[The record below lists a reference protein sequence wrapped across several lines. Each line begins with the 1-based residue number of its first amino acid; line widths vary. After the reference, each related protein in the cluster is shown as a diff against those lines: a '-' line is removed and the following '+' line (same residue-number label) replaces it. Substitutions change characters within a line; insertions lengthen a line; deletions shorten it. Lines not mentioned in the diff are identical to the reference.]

1 MKAQEISIDQ
11 GSTEWLSLRKE
22 KIGSSD
28 AAVCMGI
35 SKWKTPYQLWSEKL
49 DVTSSQP
56 QNDAMRRG
64 HELEPIA
71 RDLFCSI
78 TGIHVIPKVFVKD
91 FQIASF
97 DGVSE
102 CNSQAVEIKCPGKVD
117 HECALSGKV
126 PDHYYPQ
133 LQHQMIVL
141 DIKEMWYFSY
151 YNPQTEVMPF
161 IVKRDDNYCEK
172 LIAKEKEFWNYLQ
185 NLESPP
191 LSDKDYVEIHD
202 RSWHEKAHEWN
213 RISRQ
218 LKNFEE
224 MENKLRKELIQMAL
238 GRNCKGAGIKISSS
252 TRKGNVDY
260 SSIPDLKNINLEE
273 YRKPSTQVWRIGEI

>member
-71 RDLFCSI
+71 REIVEKKL
-78 TGIHVIPKVFVKD
+78 GIRLMPGVFIKD
-91 FQIASF
+91 FQIASM
-97 DGVSE
+97 DAICQNNEV
-102 CNSQAVEIKCPGKVD
+102 AVEIKCPGKID
-117 HECALSGKV
+117 HEMGMNGKV

-141 DIKEMWYFSY
+141 DIKTMYYMSY
-151 YNPQTEVMPF
+151 SPESSVHF
-161 IVKRDDNYCEK
+161 IVKRDDEYCEK
-172 LIAKEKEFWNYLQ
+172 LLAKEKEFWNYLQ
-185 NLESPP
+185 TLESPP
-191 LSDKDYVEIHD
+191 LCDKDYVEIHD
-202 RSWHEKAHEWN
+202 RSWNEKAQEWN

-224 MENKLRKELIQMAL
+224 IESKLRKELIQMAS

-260 SSIPDLKNINLEE
+260 SSIPDLKNIDLEK
-273 YRKPSTQVWRIGEI
+273 YRKPPTQVWRIGEI